1 MKTNGNW
8 GVVAR
13 IARRSQALAAFLVAA
28 LIFASVGRAQSSAAP
43 APHPGAKPAEAA
55 PATPPP
61 AAKTPSKGSQEGIK
75 VHGHWTI
82 EVRNPDGSLAK
93 HVEFE
98 NSLVTPIN
106 FPSANLTG
114 SQALVALLSGLA
126 YVQNPSFN
134 PWEIALASL
143 NAGDVSPCEGE
154 NLMQVDNIT
163 GIGGPLGGSDY
174 CDITSTTVTPPAGTA
189 LAT

>member
-82 EVRNPDGSLAK
+82 EVEPGRVARQTCGIREQSCDTYK
-93 HVEFE
+93 
-98 NSLVTPIN
+98 
-106 FPSANLTG
+106 FP
-114 SQALVALLSGLA
+114 
-126 YVQNPSFN
+126 
-134 PWEIALASL
+134 
-143 NAGDVSPCEGE
+143 
-154 NLMQVDNIT
+154 
-163 GIGGPLGGSDY
+163 
-174 CDITSTTVTPPAGTA
+174 
-189 LAT
+189 